1 MTIDGGSAPLDAV
14 NVDGIDRGIR
24 DGAAVHAAALA
35 AGFSTRLLPRQVL
48 QVWTPGGETTSFTHG
63 IPQSTTLAAVTY
75 SQDLRMRRGLLGHEE
90 ISQPRG
96 ATFSLGRGRVAAKR
110 YARKIGYPVVIKP
123 ALGDSTI
130 SVKPHVRNTIEL
142 DEAFDEL
149 LTPLRGR
156 PGHTEA
162 AYGITELRKPGWRKG
177 EETVPPGYRVLVEE
191 QIPGRYLRVLVLRGK
206 IVSVVDCPDGPWGTG
221 TSPVENLGELEG
233 PVMSVVRGVTGAIPG
248 LKVMS
253 IDLVVPDDSAAAR
266 DEPGEPLVVDLSER
280 PWLEV
285 QHRLDPQSAERLAQ
299 RILGTDLSRDAIG
312 APRSWVQTQARFEGV
327 VDPAAFTEAVSRY
340 AGSLSLEADLEVTNG
355 ALGHVGGSL
364 SGDPKLLAE
373 TAEVIL
379 DEGIQSQSA
388 MKAKLIQ

>member
-1 MTIDGGSAPLDAV
+1 MGAV
-14 NVDGIDRGIR
+14 SVDGIDRGMR

-48 QVWTPGGETTSFTHG
+48 QVWTPREETTSFTHG

-75 SQDLRMRRGLLGHEE
+75 SQDLRMRRGLLGHEG
-90 ISQPRG
+90 IPQPRG
-96 ATFSLGRGRVAAKR
+96 ATFPVGRARGTARK
-110 YARKIGYPVVIKP
+110 YARRIGYPVTVKP

-130 SVKPHVRNTIEL
+130 SVKPHVRNEIEL

-149 LTPLRGR
+149 LIPLCDR

-177 EETVPPGYRVLVEE
+177 KETVPPGYRVLVEE

-266 DEPGEPLVVDLSER
+266 DESGEPLLVDLSER

-312 APRSWVQTQARFEGV
+312 APRSWVQTQARFERV
-327 VDPAAFTEAVSRY
+327 VDPAAFTEAVSSY
-340 AGSLSLEADLEVTNG
+340 AGSLSLEADLEVTDS

-388 MKAKLIQ
+388 MKARLSL

>member
-1 MTIDGGSAPLDAV
+1 MTIDGGSAPLGAV
-14 NVDGIDRGIR
+14 NVDGIDRGMR

-96 ATFSLGRGRVAAKR
+96 ATFSVGRGRVAAKR

-130 SVKPHVRNTIEL
+130 SVKPHVRNAIEL

-177 EETVPPGYRVLVEE
+177 E
-191 QIPGRYLRVLVLRGK
+191 K
-206 IVSVVDCPDGPWGTG
+206 
-221 TSPVENLGELEG
+221 
-233 PVMSVVRGVTGAIPG
+233 
-248 LKVMS
+248 
-253 IDLVVPDDSAAAR
+253 
-266 DEPGEPLVVDLSER
+266 
-280 PWLEV
+280 
-285 QHRLDPQSAERLAQ
+285 
-299 RILGTDLSRDAIG
+299 
-312 APRSWVQTQARFEGV
+312 
-327 VDPAAFTEAVSRY
+327 
-340 AGSLSLEADLEVTNG
+340 LSLPDTGCWWRNRSL
-355 ALGHVGGSL
+355 VGTFAYWCCEERSSVWSTVLTGRGGPTRHRWRTSVSWKGL
-364 SGDPKLLAE
+364 S
-373 TAEVIL
+373 
-379 DEGIQSQSA
+379 
-388 MKAKLIQ
+388 